1 MKFKVFVT
9 RMIPEAG
16 LEMLKEECEVKLNP
30 SDRPLK
36 KEEML
41 ESIRGVDGLICR
53 KDIIDEEIMDQNPHL
68 KIISNF
74 GVGYNH
80 IDVKA
85 ATTRGIMV
93 TNTPGVLTDTTADLT
108 WALLMSVARRT
119 VEADKFVRGGKHE
132 GWSPTLFLG
141 TDIHHAT
148 LGIVGFGRIGRAVAK
163 RSKGFQMRILYA
175 DTVRAPRNVEE
186 DLGAKFTSLGELLQN
201 SDFVTLHAPLTPE
214 TRHLISKKELRLM
227 KEGAYL
233 INAGRGPLVDEKVL
247 VQALRENWIAAAG
260 LDVYENEPNLAAG
273 LPELNNVVLLPHI
286 GSATMAT
293 RAKIAVMAANNLVAG
308 LKGEVPPNLVNK
320 KVLRKQSL

>member
-16 LEMLKEECEVKLNP
+16 LDILREECEIKLNP
-30 SDRPLK
+30 YDRPLK

-41 ESIRGVDGLICR
+41 ESVGGVDGLICR
-53 KDIIDEEIMDQNPHL
+53 TDAIDEEIMDENPHL
-68 KIISNF
+68 RIISNF
-74 GVGYNH
+74 GVGYNN

-85 ATTRGIMV
+85 ATTREIMV

-108 WALLMSVARRT
+108 WALLMSVARRI
-119 VEADKFVRGGKHE
+119 VEADRFVRGEKHD
-132 GWSPTLFLG
+132 SSSTAIFLG

-148 LGIVGFGRIGRAVAK
+148 LGIVGLGRIGRAVAK

-175 DTVRAPRNVEE
+175 DIVRAPRNVEE

-227 KEGAYL
+227 KKGAYL

-247 VQALRENWIAAAG
+247 VQALRENWIAGAG
-260 LDVYENEPNLAAG
+260 LDVFENEPRLAPG
-273 LPELNNVVLLPHI
+273 LTELNNTVLLPHL

-293 RAKIAVMAANNLVAG
+293 RAKMAVVAADNLLAG

-320 KVLRKQSL
+320 KVSKKQSL

>member
-16 LEMLKEECEVKLNP
+16 LDILKEECEVRLNP
-30 SDRPLK
+30 CGRPLK

-41 ESIRGVDGLICR
+41 ESVGGVDGLICR
-53 KDIIDEEIMDQNPHL
+53 TDAIDEEIMDENPHL

-108 WALLMSVARRT
+108 WALLMSVARRI
-119 VEADKFVRGGKHE
+119 VEADRFVRGEKHE
-132 GWSPTLFLG
+132 ASSTTLFLG

-163 RSKGFQMRILYA
+163 RSKGFHMRILYA
-175 DTVRAPRNVEE
+175 DLVRAPRNVEE

-201 SDFVTLHAPLTPE
+201 SDFVTLHPPLTPE
-214 TRHLISKKELRLM
+214 TRHMISKKELRLM

-233 INAGRGPLVDEKVL
+233 INAGRGPLVDEKAL
-247 VQALRENWIAAAG
+247 VQALRENWIAGAG